1 MKKIFLIF
9 IICILMCSCNKNNEA
24 RNDMYKIGYS
34 SNLIDEKDRNEL
46 RKVFDEHKLSN
57 VDLFFKWLDD
67 FNKEED
73 MGCGL
78 KNWDKTDTFI
88 YNDANCM
95 DRYEK
100 IHSKSDGDCRII
112 AYALLQNII
121 EINTI
126 ESEYGTYLMFDMDV
140 LENNEDYK
148 TINDNQL
155 DFINLFNEM
164 DVSNIEKE
172 EYKNVYPN
180 NLKSHDFK
188 LNSDKV
194 SLISVVLHDS
204 DFNTLFVGHAGVL
217 INLDDKYLFVEKI
230 AFEQPYQIS
239 VIKSKN
245 DLIELFNNRSTY
257 FGDESAK
264 GPYIYENDKL
274 LYEYE

>member
-1 MKKIFLIF
+1 MKKVFLI
-9 IICILMCSCNKNNEA
+9 IICLLLLCSCNKKQEEK
-24 RNDMYKIGYS
+24 NDFNIGYS
-34 SNLIDEKDRNEL
+34 SNILSQTDKETLEDIFNKNNI
-46 RKVFDEHKLSN
+46 SN
-57 VDLFFKWLDD
+57 VDLFFSWLDD

-100 IHSKSDGDCRII
+100 IHSKSDGDCRIT

-148 TINDNQL
+148 TINENQL

-180 NLKSHDFK
+180 KLKSHDFK

-274 LYEYE
+274 LYEYK

>member
-1 MKKIFLIF
+1 
-9 IICILMCSCNKNNEA
+9 MCSCNKNNEA

-100 IHSKSDGDCRII
+100 IHSKSDGDCRIT

-148 TINDNQL
+148 IINDNQL

-172 EYKNVYPN
+172 EYKNIYPN
-180 NLKSHDFK
+180 NLRSHDFK

-274 LYEYE
+274 LYEYK